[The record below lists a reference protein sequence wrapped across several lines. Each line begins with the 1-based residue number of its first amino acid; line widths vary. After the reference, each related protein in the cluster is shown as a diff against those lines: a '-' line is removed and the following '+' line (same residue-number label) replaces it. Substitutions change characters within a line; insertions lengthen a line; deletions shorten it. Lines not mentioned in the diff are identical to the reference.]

1 MSQYPVYDVLVLD
14 AMVGRIDDN
23 PQRTTAAAAN
33 LDIDGTNAFQALG
46 LDIMARPEER
56 RIPTD

>member
-23 PQRTTAAAAN
+23 PQRTTAAA
-33 LDIDGTNAFQALG
+33 

>member
-33 LDIDGTNAFQALG
+33 LDIDGTN
-46 LDIMARPEER
+46 PEER